1 MTENRLVL
9 IDGHALIYRAY
20 HAFPGLTSPDG
31 VLVNAVYGFARIL
44 LTAIQDLQ
52 PNYLAVTFD
61 HPKATFR
68 HESYVEYKANRA
80 EMPDNLKPQIQIV
93 KDVVASLNIPIFEM
107 PGYEADD
114 LIGTLALQAGA
125 ADTATLEGEGT
136 LMTIIV
142 TGDRDAFQLVDEVT
156 HVWMPGRGK
165 GSIDTEYEREGVYKK
180 MGVFPEQ
187 ITDLKALMGDS
198 SDNIPGVKGIGEK
211 TAVKLIT
218 EFHNVE
224 ELYAR
229 LEAGT
234 AQASISATIVNK
246 LVSDKANALMS
257 KVLATIDRHVPI
269 ELNLPACLVTTYE
282 KPAASELFEKLNFK
296 SLIPL
301 LPKDDFELGVQSALF

>member
-20 HAFPGLTSPDG
+20 HAFPGLTAPDG
-31 VLVNAVYGFARIL
+31 MLVNAVYGFARIL
-44 LTAIQDLQ
+44 LTAIRDLQ
-52 PNYLAVTFD
+52 PTYLAVTFD

-68 HESYVEYKANRA
+68 HESYVEYKAHRT
-80 EMPDNLKPQIQIV
+80 EMPDDLKSQIQLV
-93 KDVVASLNIPIFEM
+93 KDVVQSLNIPSFEV

-114 LIGTLALQAGA
+114 LIGTLALQAAA
-125 ADTATLEGEGT
+125 ADPVRLVGEGT

-142 TGDRDAFQLVDEVT
+142 TGDRDAFQLVDDTT

-165 GSIDTEYEREGVYKK
+165 GSIDTEYDREEVKKK

-211 TAVKLIT
+211 TAVKLVT
-218 EFHNVE
+218 EFHTVE

-234 AQASISATIVNK
+234 AQDMLSATIINK
-246 LVSDKANALMS
+246 LLADKENALLS

-269 ELNLPACLVTTYE
+269 TLDLEACLVTTYE
-282 KPAASELFEKLNFK
+282 KPAAAELFEKLNFK
-296 SLIPL
+296 SLISL
-301 LPKDDFELGVQSALF
+301 LPQDDFELGVQSALF